1 MGLAAIARAGGINQ
15 DPNNPAAKQAGVAQ
29 VRAYFAE
36 ATGSAAK
43 FLARPDGPRVG
54 ALAFDGWDTHA
65 NEGASDGRLAQL
77 LGALDGAIAAVET
90 EMGPAWRETVVA
102 VVTEFGRTARINGTE
117 GTDHGTAT
125 VALLAGGA
133 LKGGRVIADW
143 PGLKQGDL
151 QDGRDLK
158 PTTDLRA
165 VLKGVLKDH
174 LRVADEAL
182 ANKVFPGSG
191 AVRAA
196 TGLVG

>member
-36 ATGSAAK
+36 AAGSAAK
-43 FLARPDGPRVG
+43 FLARPEGPRVG